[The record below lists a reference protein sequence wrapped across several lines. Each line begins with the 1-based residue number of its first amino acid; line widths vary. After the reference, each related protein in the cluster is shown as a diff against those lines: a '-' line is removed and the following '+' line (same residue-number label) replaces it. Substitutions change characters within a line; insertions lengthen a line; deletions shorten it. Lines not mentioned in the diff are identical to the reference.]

1 MTPRRFITLAAL
13 ASIVLALPACSGLF
27 RAKNNR
33 QYLVVD
39 GRTRTY
45 SVHVPPA
52 STSANPMP
60 LIIALHGRLG
70 TGEGQQR
77 LSHLDKVSDAHGF
90 LVAYPDGLDRSWA
103 DGRGDSPF
111 DKYGVDDVKF
121 ISQLI
126 DKLAMDYRV
135 DRSRV
140 YATGMSNGGFM
151 SARLACE
158 LSNKIAAV
166 AIVAASIS
174 TKLSATC
181 QPAKPVSVLIFQGTD
196 DPLVPFAGGALG
208 HNGERG
214 LVLSHELALRRWAAL
229 DHCAATPSKQHF
241 ADAARDTTSIDLQA
255 YSDCAAGSE
264 VRGYTVQKGGHTWPG
279 GLQYVPEI
287 VVGKTTHNL
296 DASEVLWDFFS
307 HHTR

>member
-1 MTPRRFITLAAL
+1 MTVRRFITFAAL
-13 ASIVLALPACSGLF
+13 ASIALALPACSGLF
-27 RAKNNR
+27 HAKSNR
-33 QYLVVD
+33 QYLVAD

-45 SVHVPPA
+45 TVHVP
-52 STSANPMP
+52 SDFDTANPMP
-60 LIIALHGRLG
+60 LVIALHGRLG
-70 TGEGQQR
+70 SGAGQQR

-103 DGRGDSPF
+103 DGRGDSPS

-126 DKLAMDYRV
+126 DKLASEHHV

-174 TKLSATC
+174 TKVSAAC

-196 DPLVPFAGGALG
+196 DPLVPFAGGVLG

-214 LVLSHELALRRWAAL
+214 LVLSHELAVRRWATL
-229 DHCAATPSKQHF
+229 DHCAATPSTQHL
-241 ADAARDTTSIDLQA
+241 AETVRDGTSIDLQA
-255 YSDCAAGSE
+255 YSDCAGGSE

-287 VVGKTTHNL
+287 VVGKTTRNL

>member
-1 MTPRRFITLAAL
+1 MTRRRFIIFAAL
-13 ASIVLALPACSGLF
+13 ACTALMLPACSGTL
-27 RAKNNR
+27 RAKNSR
-33 QYLVVD
+33 KSLVVD
-39 GRTRTY
+39 GKTRTY
-45 SVHVPPA
+45 TVHVPPA
-52 STSANPMP
+52 SGSSKPMP
-60 LIIALHGRLG
+60 LILALHGRLG

-103 DGRGDSPF
+103 DGRGGSPS
-111 DKYGVDDVKF
+111 DKNGVDDVKF
-121 ISQLI
+121 LSQLI
-126 DKLAMDYRV
+126 DKLAVEYNV

-151 SARLACE
+151 SARLACD

-174 TKLSATC
+174 TKLSAAC

-214 LVLSHELALRRWAAL
+214 LVLSHELTLRRWAAL
-229 DHCAATPSKQHF
+229 DHCVTSPSTQHI
-241 ADAARDTTSIDLQA
+241 ADAAGDGTPIDLQA
-255 YSDCAAGSE
+255 YSDCAGGSE
-264 VRGYTVQKGGHTWPG
+264 VLGYTVQKGGHTWPG
-279 GLQYVPEI
+279 GMQYVPEV
-287 VVGKTTHNL
+287 VVGKTTRNL